1 MNKLALS
8 EYSLNVTFSKSQKS
22 HYARTRCIKWL
33 IATLIN
39 IYNSCFAAEF
49 ACEEDS
55 HCNDKGTCNIAPRT
69 CQCNDG
75 WTEFFDCTFGKF
87 QINRCEVNGL
97 SNIFSYIYKSKYMLS
112 FVYIGNTKDS
122 LIYYLHIYYI
132 EIESW
137 RAYKIWANFIS
148 YRISENTFC
157 WNYFFLNLEIVGN
170 SNISCKYQF
179 FT

>member
-1 MNKLALS
+1 M
-8 EYSLNVTFSKSQKS
+8 TFSKSQKS
-22 HYARTRCIKWL
+22 HYARIRCIKWL
-33 IATLIN
+33 IATPFN
-39 IYNSCFAAEF
+39 NYNSCFAAEF

-87 QINRCEVNGL
+87 QINRCEVNDL

-122 LIYYLHIYYI
+122 LIYYLHILKWKVDEPTKFGPILYHTV
-132 EIESW
+132 
-137 RAYKIWANFIS
+137 FP
-148 YRISENTFC
+148 RIHSVETILF
-157 WNYFFLNLEIVGN
+157 
-170 SNISCKYQF
+170 
-179 FT
+179 